1 MLVGL
6 YFHKL
11 EKENY
16 ETNFLQVYIF
26 TSVNARNKCGFMF
39 SRFYNF
45 LGDTKKYKPGTPAPT
60 PHDPGSAFT
69 TPPPKEINIGFRV

>member
-26 TSVNARNKCGFMF
+26 TRNKCGFMF

-45 LGDTKKYKPGTPAPT
+45 LGDTKKYKPGTLGT
-60 PHDPGSAFT
+60 KSCQMF
-69 TPPPKEINIGFRV
+69 NIEAERFWNFETGFVRFGGYF